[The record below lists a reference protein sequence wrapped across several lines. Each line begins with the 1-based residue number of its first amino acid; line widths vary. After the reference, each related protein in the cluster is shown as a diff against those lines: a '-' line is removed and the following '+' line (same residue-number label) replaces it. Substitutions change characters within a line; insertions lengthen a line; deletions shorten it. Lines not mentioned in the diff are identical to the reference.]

1 VKKRRANLVNNLKK
15 KYDILRNQ
23 ENADEILTILNRQ
36 HQAYNKD
43 LQDFEVNLKIIY
55 IYIYIIYSFD
65 YCRISFYFDFI

>member
-1 VKKRRANLVNNLKK
+1 MKKRRANLVNNLKK